1 MFPQMS
7 LKNLDHSSIS
17 SITLH
22 TESNKETCTFNLSRN
37 EHTQLHIFFFFFFTA
52 FLYLFDHRF

>member
-7 LKNLDHSSIS
+7 LKNLDHFSIS

-22 TESNKETCTFNLSRN
+22 TESSKETCTIILSRN
-37 EHTQLHIFFFFFFTA
+37 QHTELHIFFFIFFTA